1 MGKLYTLDEKLLTET
16 PEIRIKDKV
25 YAVDDRKKTVE
36 KVLNLTKDRE
46 EDMTTM
52 NEAFNL
58 ILGEKATREIDT
70 MDLPFHAYMELF
82 KLVIDAATGEEPDA
96 RFQNETK

>member
-36 KVLNLTKDRE
+36 KVMNLTKDS
-46 EDMTTM
+46 EDMATM
-52 NEAFNL
+52 SEALKL
-58 ILGEKATREIDT
+58 ILGEKVTREIDA
-70 MDLPFHAYMELF
+70 MDLPFRAYMELF
-82 KLVIDAATGEEPDA
+82 KLVIAAATGEEPDA